1 MPPKAIRISV
11 ALVASLVLGALAP
24 VASDAGGPNTQTVA
38 TSQTPDFR
46 VAVLATKVSGGQAPP
61 AAASV
66 EVFRRTGGHWRKFL
80 AARLPGGYFW
90 KVLTGSGSVCRLE
103 ISTSSG
109 RSPGGHVTISLLE
122 SPSLGC
128 GPPRTLLLPSR
139 AG

>member
-1 MPPKAIRISV
+1 MPLKAIRISV
-11 ALVASLVLGALAP
+11 ALVALLVVGALASA
-24 VASDAGGPNTQTVA
+24 ASGTGGAKTQTVA

-46 VAVLATKVSGGQAPP
+46 VVVVATKVSGGQAPP
-61 AAASV
+61 ASASV
-66 EVFRRTGGHWRKFL
+66 EVFRRKDGSWRQVL
-80 AARLPGGYFW
+80 ASRMPGGYFW

-128 GPPRTLLLPSR
+128 GPPRTLLLPT
-139 AG
+139 